1 MSIHHT
7 STGEVSGARSPKHM
21 GKWIF
26 WFDEIGAETNDLV
39 GKKCANLGEMT
50 RLGMRV
56 PYGFAISVKGFEEF
70 MNLTGLS
77 QKVEEC
83 IDNDRDNL
91 KQIEVCQNVSRTVQD
106 LVEKTPMPEVMRNEL
121 AAHYKSLCE
130 RVGRK
135 NIPVAVR
142 SSGVISM
149 PGQMDTYLN
158 VIGEDAVVEHV
169 RKVWASSYT
178 TRAITCRLEQDRPVE
193 WSPIGVAVMMLVHAK
208 SAGVVLTV
216 LPTSGDTSK
225 VVIEGNW
232 GLGESVV
239 SGEITPDSF
248 VVEKDDLRITSRNI
262 ARKKGMVKRDERGT
276 AYVPVPEELQDKPC
290 LDDDEIL
297 EIART
302 ALRVE
307 QHFGVPQ
314 DMEWVIDRY
323 LPFPENVF
331 WVQARPA
338 RYTKANCAEDIDYII
353 DLMVQIFK

>member
-1 MSIHHT
+1 M
-7 STGEVSGARSPKHM
+7 E
-21 GKWIF
+21 KWIF
-26 WFDEIGAETNDLV
+26 WFDDIGAEANDFV

-50 RLGMRV
+50 KLGMRV
-56 PYGFAISVKGFEEF
+56 PYGFAISVNGFEKF

-77 QKVEEC
+77 QKVKEC
-83 IDNDRDNL
+83 VESERDRL
-91 KQIEVCQNVSRTVQD
+91 QQIEVCQNLSRTIQG
-106 LVEKTPMPEVMRNEL
+106 LVEATPMPDAMQSEL
-121 AAHYKSLCE
+121 AAHYRELCAKA
-130 RVGRK
+130 GREI
-135 NIPVAVR
+135 IPVAVR

-178 TRAITCRLEQDRPVE
+178 TRAITCRIEQDRPVE
-193 WSPIGVAVMMLVHAK
+193 WAPIGVAVMMLVHAK

-262 ARKKGMVKRDERGT
+262 THKKGMVKRGEHGT
-276 AYVPVPEELQDKPC
+276 VYVPVPDELQDKPC

-297 EIART
+297 EITRT

-314 DMEWVIDRY
+314 DMEWVVDRY
-323 LPFPENVF
+323 LPFPENIF

-338 RYTKANCAEDIDYII
+338 RFTKANATEDIDYII
-353 DLMVQIFK
+353 DLMALIFK

>member
-1 MSIHHT
+1 M
-7 STGEVSGARSPKHM
+7 E
-21 GKWIF
+21 KWIF
-26 WFDEIGAETNDLV
+26 WFDELGAEANDFV
-39 GKKCANLGEMT
+39 GKKCANLGEMSK
-50 RLGMRV
+50 LGMRV

-77 QKVEEC
+77 QKVKAC
-83 IDNDRDNL
+83 VDTDRESL
-91 KQIEVCQNVSRTVQD
+91 KNIEVCQNVSRTIQS
-106 LVEKTPMPEVMRNEL
+106 LIESTPMPETMGKEL
-121 AAHYKSLCE
+121 AAHYNALCE
-130 RVGRK
+130 KAGRSD
-135 NIPVAVR
+135 IPVAVR

-158 VIGEDAVVEHV
+158 VIGEDAVIEHI
-169 RKVWASSYT
+169 RRVWASSYT
-178 TRAITCRLEQDRPVE
+178 TRALTCRLEQDMPVE

-216 LPTSGDTSK
+216 LPTTGDSTK

-248 VVEKDDLRITSRNI
+248 VIEKEDLRITNRTI
-262 ARKKGMVKRDERGT
+262 ARKKGMVRRDERGT
-276 AYVPVPEELQDKPC
+276 VYVPVPDELQDKPC

-297 EIART
+297 EITRT

-307 QHFGVPQ
+307 NHFGVSQ
-314 DMEWVIDRY
+314 DMEWVVDRY
-323 LPFPENVF
+323 LPFPENIF

-338 RYTKANCAEDIDYII
+338 RFSKVESTGDIDYII
-353 DLMVQIFK
+353 DLMVRIFK

>member
-1 MSIHHT
+1 
-7 STGEVSGARSPKHM
+7 M

-26 WFDEIGAETNDLV
+26 WFDELGAEANDHV
-39 GKKCANLGEMT
+39 GKKCANLGEMSK
-50 RLGMRV
+50 LGMHV
-56 PYGFAISVKGFEEF
+56 PYGFAISVEGFERF
-70 MNLTGLS
+70 MNLTGLTE
-77 QKVEEC
+77 KVRER
-83 IDNDRDNL
+83 IDADRDSL
-91 KQIEVCQNVSRTVQD
+91 KQIDVCQNVSRSIQ
-106 LVEKTPMPEVMRNEL
+106 EMIEATPMPGVMAREL
-121 AAHYKSLCE
+121 AVHYRTLCTKA
-130 RVGRK
+130 GRTD
-135 NIPVAVR
+135 IPVAVR

-178 TRAITCRLEQDRPVE
+178 TRAMTCRLEQDRPVE
-193 WSPIGVAVMMLVHAK
+193 WAPIGIAVMMLVHAK

-248 VVEKDDLRITSRNI
+248 VVEKEDLRITNRSV
-262 ARKKGMVKRDERGT
+262 AHKKGMVKRDERGT
-276 AYVPVPEELQDKPC
+276 VYVAVPDELRDVPC

-297 EIART
+297 EITRT

-307 QHFGVPQ
+307 KHFGVPQ

-323 LPFPENVF
+323 LPFPESIF

-338 RYTKANCAEDIDYII
+338 RFTKTEVTEDIDYII

>member
-1 MSIHHT
+1 VFVCDTTYWERLGILGVVNM
-7 STGEVSGARSPKHM
+7 K
-21 GKWIF
+21 KWIF
-26 WFDEIGAETNDLV
+26 WFDEIGAEANDFV
-39 GKKCANLGEMT
+39 GKKCANLGEMIK
-50 RLGMRV
+50 LGMWV
-56 PYGFAISVKGFEEF
+56 PYGFAISVEGFEEF

-77 QKVEEC
+77 QKIRER
-83 IDNDRDNL
+83 IDIDRDGL
-91 KQIEVCQNVSRTVQD
+91 KQIEICQNVSRAVQE
-106 LVEKTPMPEVMRNEL
+106 LIESTPMPDIMEKEL
-121 AAHYKSLCE
+121 VAHYRSLCE
-130 RVGRK
+130 KAGRTD
-135 NIPVAVR
+135 IPVAVR

-158 VIGEDAVVEHV
+158 VIGEDAVIEHV

-178 TRAITCRLEQDRPVE
+178 TRAMTCRLEQDRPVE
-193 WSPIGVAVMMLVHAK
+193 WSPIGIAVMMLVHAK

-216 LPTSGDTSK
+216 LPTSGDSSK

-248 VVEKDDLRITSRNI
+248 VVEKEDLRITNRNI
-262 ARKKGMVKRDERGT
+262 AHKKGMVKRDERGT
-276 AYVPVPEELQDKPC
+276 VYVPVPDELRDKPC

-297 EIART
+297 EITRT

-307 QHFGVPQ
+307 KHFGVAQ
-314 DMEWVIDRY
+314 DMEWVVDRN
-323 LPFPENVF
+323 LPFPENIF

-338 RYTKANCAEDIDYII
+338 RFNKAEAAEDIDYII